1 MSLFI
6 RPLAS
11 AQAKLLVAI
20 TLSLP
25 LLATSP
31 VQAASSVLIWP
42 IDPVL
47 EADQQASALWLENR
61 GNEAANLQI
70 RVFAWSQKGFE
81 DQYENQRDVIGSP
94 PVARIEPGQKQL
106 VRLTRT
112 REIPAGQERAFRI
125 IIDEI
130 PSAQTPTA
138 KEGQTAAAIRFQM
151 RYSVPLF
158 AYGQGLWSKDDPT
171 RKRDP
176 KSAGQPQLTWRKVTV
191 GGASFVEVSNQGAV
205 HARLTDVSFKQGT
218 QNRALVD
225 GLLGYVLPG
234 ATMRWPAP
242 VQLPAGQALQVR
254 VNGAPELQELAVTH

>member
-1 MSLFI
+1 MGCALRRLWTAGFA
-6 RPLAS
+6 LGALCS
-11 AQAKLLVAI
+11 AGF
-20 TLSLP
+20 
-25 LLATSP
+25 

-61 GNEAANLQI
+61 GTETANLQI
-70 RVFAWSQKGFE
+70 RVFAWSQNGFDE
-81 DQYENQRDVIGSP
+81 QYQNQRDVIGSP

-112 REIPAGQERAFRI
+112 REVPPGQELAYRI

-130 PSAQTPTA
+130 PSALPPAANDST
-138 KEGQTAAAIRFQM
+138 KTAATIRLQM

-158 AYGQGLWSKDDPT
+158 AYGAGLWSKVDASRP
-171 RKRDP
+171 RDA
-176 KSAGQPQLTWRKVTV
+176 AGIGLPQLSGRTVKVD
-191 GGASFVEVSNQGAV
+191 GKPYIEIRNRGSV
-205 HARLTDVSFKQGT
+205 HARLTEAVLKSGGKSQSM
-218 QNRALVD
+218 VD

-242 VQLPAGQALQVR
+242 LAQGDALQVR
-254 VNGAPELQELAVTH
+254 VNGQTKVQAVPLGQ